1 MDNGKQQIH
10 QKISNCS
17 NNLIGEVLKVERLL
31 SYIYFLHSS
40 GLFLYISTFCN
51 YIRTMNIWYITYY
64 EHVLI
69 IYLPHTNI
77 AMLTDTVFGSV
88 PVLDVDGKQ
97 LAQSNAIARYV
108 AREVGTSTST
118 THNIWMLILFSFD
131 LLYADLTLF
140 E

>member
-1 MDNGKQQIH
+1 
-10 QKISNCS
+10 
-17 NNLIGEVLKVERLL
+17 
-31 SYIYFLHSS
+31 
-40 GLFLYISTFCN
+40 
-51 YIRTMNIWYITYY
+51 MNIWYITNY

-140 E
+140 K